1 MATYKLLDEQ
11 PTPKQAGRYTL
22 LEDQPTT
29 GGAEF
34 AEALKQE
41 ARDFAQGV
49 GNTAAGAIRGAGSIG
64 ATLIAP
70 YDIAKDAMA
79 GRGLSLQSNRDRRSA
94 MDSALQTLG
103 ADPDALTYKGGKLA
117 AEVAGTAG
125 TGQLLARGAQALGA
139 APSIV
144 TGLQTAGM
152 TTGNNPLGFGARAA
166 DLAIR
171 AGTGAAVGGASAG
184 LVNPE
189 EAGTGALVGG
199 ALPVGA
205 EVLKG
210 AASIG
215 RKALGATTGV
225 GEEAISQAYRSGQ
238 QGGASAKSFREAMR
252 GQSNMDDVL
261 NNAKQN
267 LETMG
272 KQRQAAYRQGMSG
285 VKADK
290 TVLDFKGID
299 KSLDDAVDSITYKG
313 MIQSPGAS
321 DKLKQVYQEIDGWKK
336 LDPAEFHTPEGLD
349 ALKQRVG
356 DILESIPYNE
366 QNARRVVGNVYNS
379 IKSEISKQAPEYS
392 KVMKGYSEASETI
405 KEIERSLSLGQKSTA
420 ESGIRKL
427 QSLMRNNVNTS
438 YGARTQLAREL
449 EASGGREIF
458 PGIAGQ
464 ALNDWVPRGIQRA
477 ATGTGGA
484 GLILTGNP
492 AAAAGLAAVSS
503 PRLVGEAAYGA
514 GKFSNTKL
522 AKLLKQGAYYSAPVS
537 AAE

>member
-11 PTPKQAGRYTL
+11 PATKQAGRYVL
-22 LEDQPTT
+22 LDDEPAPSVSSMFKDELMTSLPGSVARGMKDVIDTGAGWLSKL
-29 GGAEF
+29 GGAD
-34 AEALKQE
+34 EA
-41 ARDFAQGV
+41 ARIKAANQQGKADFAAAQERT
-49 GNTAAGAIRGAGSIG
+49 GNTVVPAVGRVGGQIL
-64 ATLIAP
+64 ATTP
-70 YDIAKDAMA
+70 VVK
-79 GRGLSLQSNRDRRSA
+79 
-94 MDSALQTLG
+94 
-103 ADPDALTYKGGKLA
+103 
-117 AEVAGTAG
+117 
-125 TGQLLARGAQALGA
+125 ALGA
-139 APSIV
+139 AATLAKVPRLGSAI
-144 TGLQTAGM
+144 TSAGM
-152 TTGNNPLGFGARAA
+152 TTGRAVAPGLAAKAA
-166 DLAIR
+166 DIGIR
-171 AGTGAAVGGASAG
+171 SAGGAIAGGTSAG
-184 LVNPE
+184 LTNPE

-199 ALPVGA
+199 ALPIGA

-238 QGGASAKSFREAMR
+238 QGGASGKSFREAMR
-252 GQSNMDDVL
+252 GKSNMDDVL

-267 LETMG
+267 LEAIG
-272 KQRQAAYRQGMSG
+272 KQRQDAYRQGISG
-285 VKADK
+285 MKADK

-299 KSLDDAVDSITYKG
+299 KSLDDAVGSITYKG
-313 MIQSPGAS
+313 MIKSPGAS

-336 LDPAEFHTPEGLD
+336 LEPAEFHTPEGLD

-405 KEIERSLSLGQKSTA
+405 REIERSLSLGQKSTA

-438 YGARTQLAREL
+438 YGARTQLAKEL
-449 EASGGREIF
+449 ETAGGREIF
-458 PGIAGQ
+458 SGVAGQ

-484 GLILTGNP
+484 GLVLTGNP

-514 GKFSNTKL
+514 GKFSNTQL
-522 AKLLKQGAYYSAPVS
+522 AKLLKQGAYYSAPVG
-537 AAE
+537 ATQ